1 MARRASQMPAVVI
14 RREDGALQVRRLS
27 TWARRWGVRRL
38 LTSKGRVERMAGV
51 VVLAGL
57 LTILVELFTSYAF
70 FVYAADV
77 RGNVLLS
84 ASHVYEAS
92 QIDTVSIFWIE
103 PEVVERRLEELPY
116 VRSATVR
123 CALPNRV
130 EIAVQERVPVILWRT
145 DQGVYWVD
153 GEGIAMR
160 PLRELPGL
168 VQLEDSRG
176 DAAVDGGNLDPA
188 IAAGI
193 VGVRQLLPE
202 TVLFNYNR
210 SYGLQFVTP
219 DRVQVVLGDGQEMA
233 HKIRVFD
240 AVRRRIAEEGR
251 TVHLIDLRYMDEPYV
266 R

>member
-38 LTSKGRVERMAGV
+38 LTSRSPIERGAGV
-51 VVLAGL
+51 VILAGL

-84 ASHVYEAS
+84 SSRIYEAS

-116 VRSATVR
+116 VRAATVR

-130 EIAVQERVPVILWRT
+130 EIAIQERVPIILWRT

-153 GEGIAMR
+153 SEGIAMR
-160 PLRELPGL
+160 PLSELPGL
-168 VQLEDSRG
+168 VQLEDNRG

>member
-1 MARRASQMPAVVI
+1 MARRASQMPAVMV

-38 LTSKGRVERMAGV
+38 LTSRAPAARATGV

-57 LTILVELFTSYAF
+57 LTVLVELFSHYTF
-70 FVYAADV
+70 FVYSADV
-77 RGNVLLS
+77 RGNLLLS
-84 ASHVYEAS
+84 ASRIYEAS
-92 QIDTVSIFWIE
+92 QIDTFSIFWIE

-116 VRSATVR
+116 VRSATVH

-130 EIAVQERVPVILWRT
+130 EIVVQERVPVILWRT

-160 PLRELPGL
+160 PLGELPGL
-168 VQLEDSRG
+168 VRLEDSRG
-176 DAAVDGGNLDPA
+176 DAAVEGGNLDPA
-188 IAAGI
+188 IAAGV

-210 SYGLQFVTP
+210 AYGLQFVTP
-219 DRVQVVLGDGQEMA
+219 EKVQVVLGDGQEMA

-251 TVHLIDLRYMDEPYV
+251 TVQLIDLRYMDEPYV